1 MSWRRGKA
9 YTQDLRD
16 RVLAA
21 RGGGFGKWLSA
32 LASVRPTCRGCV
44 RATSGC
50 VRVAR
55 EGSTT
60 MFLKEPLMAKVALTP
75 EHTQVQ
81 LCQWVWVEH
90 AIEVGATTMG
100 KT

>member
-1 MSWRRGKA
+1 
-9 YTQDLRD
+9 
-16 RVLAA
+16 
-21 RGGGFGKWLSA
+21 
-32 LASVRPTCRGCV
+32 
-44 RATSGC
+44 
-50 VRVAR
+50 
-55 EGSTT
+55 